1 MKQRTHQEEAEFKY
15 LWMDAQTRGNW
26 EGTKQ
31 AQAATSRLE
40 GVGNTTGGVK
50 TLLSTRSSTTAY
62 GGEVEGR
69 EVDTKSECGA
79 EWRVSAVTE
88 EGAEQGGSDAGGD
101 WGGARL
107 RRTGGDPAKGDRA
120 KAGGSTVR
128 ADSPGVWGLGGGRNY
143 HSTLPHIKLIKLII

>member
-1 MKQRTHQEEAEFKY
+1 MKQGTHQEEAASKY

-26 EGTKQ
+26 EGTKL

-40 GVGNTTGGVK
+40 GVGNTTGGVQ
-50 TLLSTRSSTTAY
+50 TLPSARSRATAY

-79 EWRVSAVTE
+79 EWRVSAVTA
-88 EGAEQGGSDAGGD
+88 EGAEQGGGD
-101 WGGARL
+101 WDGTRR
-107 RRTGGDPAKGDRA
+107 RRTRGDPARGDRS

-128 ADSPGVWGLGGGRNY
+128 ADSPGAWGLGGRNY

>member
-1 MKQRTHQEEAEFKY
+1 MKQGTHQEEAEFKY

-26 EGTKQ
+26 ERTKQ

-40 GVGNTTGGVK
+40 GVGNTTGGVR
-50 TLLSTRSSTTAY
+50 TLPSARSRVTAY

-79 EWRVSAVTE
+79 EWRVSAVTAE
-88 EGAEQGGSDAGGD
+88 EAEQGGGDAGGD
-101 WGGARL
+101 WGGARR
-107 RRTGGDPAKGDRA
+107 RRTRGDPARGDRA

-128 ADSPGVWGLGGGRNY
+128 ADSPGAWGLGGRGRAKLPQY
-143 HSTLPHIKLIKLII
+143 SSTHQIN

>member
-1 MKQRTHQEEAEFKY
+1 
-15 LWMDAQTRGNW
+15 MDAQTRGNW

-40 GVGNTTGGVK
+40 GVGNRTGGVQ
-50 TLLSTRSSTTAY
+50 TLPSARSRATAY

-79 EWRVSAVTE
+79 EWRVSAVTA
-88 EGAEQGGSDAGGD
+88 EGAEQGGGDAGGD
-101 WGGARL
+101 WGRARR
-107 RRTGGDPAKGDRA
+107 RRTRGDPARGDRA
-120 KAGGSTVR
+120 KPRRQAVALCGRIVQGR
-128 ADSPGVWGLGGGRNY
+128 GVWGGVEGRNY

>member
-1 MKQRTHQEEAEFKY
+1 MKQGTHQEEAASKY

-40 GVGNTTGGVK
+40 GVGNTTGSVQ
-50 TLLSTRSSTTAY
+50 TLPSARSRATAY

-79 EWRVSAVTE
+79 EWRVSAVTA
-88 EGAEQGGSDAGGD
+88 EGAEQGGSDAGGELT
-101 WGGARL
+101 AIQ
-107 RRTGGDPAKGDRA
+107 RRATGRRQAVALCGWIVQGR
-120 KAGGSTVR
+120 
-128 ADSPGVWGLGGGRNY
+128 GVWGGEGEITTVPFHTSN
-143 HSTLPHIKLIKLII
+143 

>member
-1 MKQRTHQEEAEFKY
+1 MKQGTHQEEAASKY

-40 GVGNTTGGVK
+40 GIGNTTGGIQ
-50 TLLSTRSSTTAY
+50 TLPSARSRATAY

-79 EWRVSAVTE
+79 EWRVSAVTA
-88 EGAEQGGSDAGGD
+88 EGAEHGGGD
-101 WGGARL
+101 EDEEAAGAQAAAGVRHGCAARWRWTGKRVGWAGRG
-107 RRTGGDPAKGDRA
+107 RRRPVGKCD
-120 KAGGSTVR
+120 
-128 ADSPGVWGLGGGRNY
+128 
-143 HSTLPHIKLIKLII
+143 

>member
-1 MKQRTHQEEAEFKY
+1 MKQGTHQEEAASKY

-40 GVGNTTGGVK
+40 GAGNTTGGVQ
-50 TLLSTRSSTTAY
+50 TLPSARSRATAY

-79 EWRVSAVTE
+79 EWRVSAVTVE
-88 EGAEQGGSDAGGD
+88 EAEQGGGDAGGD
-101 WGGARL
+101 WGGARR
-107 RRTGGDPAKGDRA
+107 RRTRGDPARGDRA
-120 KAGGSTVR
+120 KACGSTVL
-128 ADSPGVWGLGGGRNY
+128 ADSPGAWGLGGRGRAKLPQY
-143 HSTLPHIKLIKLII
+143 PSTHQIN

>member
-1 MKQRTHQEEAEFKY
+1 MKQGTHQEEAASKY

-40 GVGNTTGGVK
+40 GVGNTTGGVQ
-50 TLLSTRSSTTAY
+50 TLPSARSRATAY

-79 EWRVSAVTE
+79 EWRVSAVTAE
-88 EGAEQGGSDAGGD
+88 EAEQSGGDAGDD
-101 WGGARL
+101 WGGARR
-107 RRTGGDPAKGDRA
+107 RRTRGDRA
-120 KAGGSTVR
+120 KAGGSTVP
-128 ADSPGVWGLGGGRNY
+128 ADSPGAWGLEGGQGRTKLPQY
-143 HSTLPHIKLIKLII
+143 PSTHQIN